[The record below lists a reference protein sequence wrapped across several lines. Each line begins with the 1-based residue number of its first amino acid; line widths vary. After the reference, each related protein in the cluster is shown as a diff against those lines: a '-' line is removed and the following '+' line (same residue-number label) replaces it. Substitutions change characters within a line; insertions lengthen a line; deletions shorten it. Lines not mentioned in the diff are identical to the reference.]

1 MSSALL
7 KNVLFALR
15 IFAAYAVLCV
25 ACFLMLRTI
34 IGYMGFKDD
43 VQFLALKQAYIHNP
57 VWKTA
62 FYIHVFSA
70 VVALLAGFT
79 QFSKEILRDNPK
91 LHRLIGK
98 IYVVNI
104 LCINFPVG
112 LIMGFYA
119 NGGLIGKAA
128 FLTLDVLWFTFT
140 LKAYTSVRN
149 RRFVEH
155 KNYMIRSYAL
165 TFSAFTLR
173 SWKFILSNLFPGF
186 PLPELYLIDSWLGFL
201 PNLAVAEILIRS
213 KGFFSAQKPSAK
225 PSPSGQTVPQG

>member
-1 MSSALL
+1 MNSALL
-7 KNVLFALR
+7 KTIAFSLR

-34 IGYMGFKDD
+34 VGYMTFQDD

-79 QFSKEILRDNPK
+79 QFSKEILRENPK

-140 LKAYTSVRN
+140 LKAYLTARQ
-149 RRFVEH
+149 RRFAEH

-173 SWKFILSNLFPGF
+173 SWKLILSNLFPAF
-186 PLPELYLIDSWLGFL
+186 PLPELYLIDSWLGFV

-213 KGFFSAQKPSAK
+213 KSFLSARKPSSK
-225 PSPSGQTVPQG
+225 PSSSEQTVPQG

>member
-1 MSSALL
+1 MNSLF
-7 KNVLFALR
+7 KNIAFALR

-34 IGYMGFKDD
+34 VGYMTFKDD
-43 VQFLALKQAYIHNP
+43 VQFLAFKQAYIHNP

-79 QFSKEILRDNPK
+79 QFSSEILRDSPK
-91 LHRLIGK
+91 LHRLVGK
-98 IYVVNI
+98 IYIVNI

-119 NGGLIGKAA
+119 NGGLVGKTA
-128 FLTLDVLWFTFT
+128 FLTLDVLWFYFT
-140 LKAYTSVRN
+140 LKAYTSVRQ
-149 RRFVEH
+149 RKFAEH

-173 SWKFILSNLFPGF
+173 SWKFVLSNLFPAF

-201 PNLAVAEILIRS
+201 PNLAIAEIVIRS
-213 KGFFSAQKPSAK
+213 KSRVSARKPSST
-225 PSPSGQTVPQG
+225 PSSSGQTVPQG